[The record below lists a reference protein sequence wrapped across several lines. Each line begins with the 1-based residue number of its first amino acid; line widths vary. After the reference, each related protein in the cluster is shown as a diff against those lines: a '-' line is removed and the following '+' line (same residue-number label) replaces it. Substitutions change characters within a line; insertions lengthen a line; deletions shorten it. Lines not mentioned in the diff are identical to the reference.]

1 MKELIEYFL
10 IWMIFYAL
18 IKAITA
24 TRWFTTNVY

>member
-1 MKELIEYFL
+1 
-10 IWMIFYAL
+10 MIFYAL